1 LCKRKLALALIAVL
15 ALAAVVAGC
24 GGGSSSS
31 GSSSPETSTSGAGGE
46 APTKAVFIKEADAIC
61 GEDEDELVEE
71 VETFAE
77 EKGTEIK
84 KEEPSKALQAEL
96 FREVVLPN
104 IARQAEEIAALTAP
118 EGDEETIEELTDT
131 LSSEV
136 AEAEEESG
144 TPAQDTLAGATKMA
158 KAYGFKT
165 CGS

>member
-1 LCKRKLALALIAVL
+1 MFKRKLVLALVAVL

-31 GSSSPETSTSGAGGE
+31 GAGSTETSTSDAGGE

-71 VETFAE
+71 VEAFAK
-77 EKGTEIK
+77 EKGIVLE
-84 KEEPSKALQAEL
+84 KEEPSEALQAEL

-104 IARQAEEIAALTAP
+104 IGRQAEEIAALTPP
-118 EGDEETIEELTDT
+118 EGDEETIEDLTDT

-144 TPAQDTLAGATKMA
+144 VPAQDTLAEATKKA
-158 KAYGFKT
+158 KAYGLKV